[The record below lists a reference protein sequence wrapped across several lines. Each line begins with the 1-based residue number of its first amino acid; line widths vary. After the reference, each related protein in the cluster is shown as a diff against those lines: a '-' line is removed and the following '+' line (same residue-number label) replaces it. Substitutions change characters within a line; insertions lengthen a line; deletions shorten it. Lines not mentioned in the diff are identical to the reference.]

1 MIATG
6 VWNSQG
12 DRVEP
17 DIETAV
23 TKAQSANLPASVQAQ
38 RNEIVNETALQMAV
52 HQFTAEYA
60 EQVIAFFTRYVP

>member
-12 DRVEP
+12 DRIEP
-17 DIETAV
+17 NIETAAAR
-23 TKAQSANLPASVQAQ
+23 AQSASLPASVQAQ
-38 RNEIVNETALQMAV
+38 RREIVNETALQLAV

-60 EQVIAFFTRYVP
+60 DQVIAFLTRYVP